1 MNLTKKSVGA
11 YIAMAV
17 VLLALGICFIAWPS
31 ASAQTVCSLA
41 GAAVALFGMVK
52 LIGYFVRKRSGLE
65 LQFDFAL
72 GIIALVLGL
81 TVIAFAGNIV
91 RAIPVFLGIFILVD
105 GVFKLQTAF
114 DAKRYGLPGWWAI
127 LAGAAVVCTVGLVL
141 ILRRSE
147 SAATMTVI
155 LGVALALDG
164 IQNLVVAIHALHLQ
178 KKEAITVRYKEVED

>member
-17 VLLALGICFIAWPS
+17 VLLALGSCFIAWPS

-114 DAKRYGLPGWWAI
+114 DAKRYGLPGWWVI

>member
-11 YIAMAV
+11 YIAMEV

-114 DAKRYGLPGWWAI
+114 DAKRYGLPGWWVI
-127 LAGAAVVCTVGLVL
+127 LAGAAVVCTVGLV
-141 ILRRSE
+141 
-147 SAATMTVI
+147 
-155 LGVALALDG
+155 ALDG

>member
-81 TVIAFAGNIV
+81 TVIVFAGNIV

-114 DAKRYGLPGWWAI
+114 DAKRYGLPGWWVI

>member
-114 DAKRYGLPGWWAI
+114 DAKRYGLPGWWVI

>member
-17 VLLALGICFIAWPS
+17 ALLALGICFIAWPS
-31 ASAQTVCSLA
+31 ASAQTVCSLV

-72 GIIALVLGL
+72 GIIAMVLGL

-114 DAKRYGLPGWWAI
+114 DARRFGLPGWWVI

-178 KKEAITVRYKEVED
+178 KKEAITVRYEEIDD

>member
-1 MNLTKKSVGA
+1 MNLTKKTLGA

-31 ASAQTVCSLA
+31 ASAQTVCALA
-41 GAAVALFGMVK
+41 GAAVALFGAVK
-52 LIGYFVRKRSGLE
+52 LVGYFVRKRSGLE

-81 TVIAFAGNIV
+81 TIIAFAGNIV

-114 DAKRYGLPGWWAI
+114 DAKRYGLPGWWVI
-127 LAGAAVVCTVGLVL
+127 LAGAVVFCALGLVL

-164 IQNLVVAIHALHLQ
+164 IQNLAVAIHTLILQ
-178 KKEAITVRYKEVED
+178 RKEAITVRYEEIEE

>member
-31 ASAQTVCSLA
+31 ASAQTVCALA
-41 GAAVALFGMVK
+41 GAAVALFGIVK
-52 LIGYFVRKRSGLE
+52 LISYFVRKRSGLE

-114 DAKRYGLPGWWAI
+114 DAKRYALPGWWVI
-127 LAGAAVVCTVGLVL
+127 LAGAVVFCVLGLVL
-141 ILRRSE
+141 ILHRSE

-155 LGVALALDG
+155 LGVALVLDG

-178 KKEAITVRYKEVED
+178 KKEAITVHYREGDE

>member
-17 VLLALGICFIAWPS
+17 VLLALGICFIVWPS
-31 ASAQTVCSLA
+31 ASAQTVCALA
-41 GAAVALFGMVK
+41 GAAVALFGVVK

-65 LQFDFAL
+65 LQFDFAV

-81 TVIAFAGNIV
+81 TVITFAGNIV
-91 RAIPVFLGIFILVD
+91 RAIPVFLGVFILVD

-114 DAKRYGLPGWWAI
+114 DAKRYQLPGWWVI
-127 LAGAAVVCTVGLVL
+127 LAGAVVFCVLGLVL
-141 ILRRSE
+141 ILHRSE

-155 LGVALALDG
+155 LGVALVLDG
-164 IQNLVVAIHALHLQ
+164 VQNLVVAIHAMILQ
-178 KKEAITVRYKEVED
+178 KKEAITVHYEEVDE